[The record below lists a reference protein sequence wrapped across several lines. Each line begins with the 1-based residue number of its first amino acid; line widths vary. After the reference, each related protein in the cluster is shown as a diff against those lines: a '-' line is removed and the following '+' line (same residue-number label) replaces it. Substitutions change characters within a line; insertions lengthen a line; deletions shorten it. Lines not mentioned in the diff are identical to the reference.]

1 MAPFRLD
8 FPVRV
13 AESLPVLGVED
24 ALPNPYPDNAA
35 TVLLPLVR
43 WREERLDLIDAGLSV
58 GVWLAS
64 TEGPED
70 WGLTLAEDMA
80 RLPVIGLAFPAF
92 TDGRAYTTARLLR
105 ERHGFGG
112 ELRALG
118 DVKIDQ
124 VPLMARCGF
133 DAIDP
138 KGDPKG
144 ALTEEAVTK
153 ALSRFR
159 HVYQHAGDGRPALWA
174 ERRSTGA
181 LKDTKR
187 RSTDALKETVA

>member
-1 MAPFRLD
+1 MAPLRLD
-8 FPVRV
+8 FPVRE
-13 AESLPVLGVED
+13 AEAFPVLGAED
-24 ALPNPYPDNAA
+24 AFPNPYPDNAV
-35 TVLLPLVR
+35 TVLLPLSR
-43 WREERLDLIDAGLSV
+43 WLEERLDLIDGGGSV

-64 TEGPED
+64 DESPED
-70 WGLTLAEDMA
+70 WGPTLAEDMA

-92 TDGRAYTTARLLR
+92 TDGRAYSTARLLR

-138 KGDPKG
+138 KG
-144 ALTEEAVTK
+144 ALTEEAVNR

-159 HVYQHAGDGRPALWA
+159 HVYQHAGDGRPAVWA
-174 ERRSTGA
+174 ERRSSGA
-181 LKDTKR
+181 KKG
-187 RSTDALKETVA
+187 EVA